1 MLFSSLSF
9 LFYSWFSSFFVVM
22 FFSSLSFLLYSRFSG
37 FLVVVLF
44 SRLCFLFYSGFSGFF
59 VVLFGSLSFL
69 LGWCCG
75 CWCSGFF
82 FRCSFVMFL
91 MVNRFCWRS
100 GGGCSRCG
108 SRCSSCGSVSS
119 KRSRRQTHS
128 SGNNQS

>member
-9 LFYSWFSSFFVVM
+9 LFYSRFSGFFVVVL
-22 FFSSLSFLLYSRFSG
+22 FSSLRFLLYSGFSGFFVVVLFSGLRFLLYSR
-37 FLVVVLF
+37 
-44 SRLCFLFYSGFSGFF
+44 FSGFF
-59 VVLFGSLSFL
+59 VVLFGSLRFL

-75 CWCSGFF
+75 CRCSGFF
-82 FRCSFVMFL
+82 FRCSFVVFL
-91 MVNRFCWRS
+91 MMNRFCWGC

-119 KRSRRQTHS
+119 KCSRRQTHS

>member
-9 LFYSWFSSFFVVM
+9 LFYSRFGRFFVVL
-22 FFSSLSFLLYSRFSG
+22 FSSLRFLLYSRFSG
-37 FLVVVLF
+37 FFVVLF
-44 SRLCFLFYSGFSGFF
+44 SSLRFLFYSRFSGFL

-75 CWCSGFF
+75 CWRSGFLF
-82 FRCSFVMFL
+82 HCSFVMFL

-100 GGGCSRCG
+100 GGGCSRSR
-108 SRCSSCGSVSS
+108 SRCGSCGSVSS
-119 KRSRRQTHS
+119 KCSRRQTHS

>member
-9 LFYSWFSSFFVVM
+9 LLYSRFSGFFVVM
-22 FFSSLSFLLYSRFSG
+22 LFSSLSFLLYSRFSG

-44 SRLCFLFYSGFSGFF
+44 SGLR
-59 VVLFGSLSFL
+59 FL

-75 CWCSGFF
+75 GWCSGFF
-82 FRCSFVMFL
+82 FRCSFVVFL

-100 GGGCSRCG
+100 GGGCSRRG

-119 KRSRRQTHS
+119 KCSRRQTHS